1 MRTGLITL
9 IALFA
14 LSHVASAADL
24 KMPKA
29 DQPAAEQGKSPAPNA
44 KEKLF
49 RDFQKWKKK
58 Q

>member
-9 IALFA
+9 IALFS
-14 LSHVASAADL
+14 LSLVASAADL
-24 KMPKA
+24 KMPKT
-29 DQPAAEQGKSPAPNA
+29 DQPATEQGKSPTPKA